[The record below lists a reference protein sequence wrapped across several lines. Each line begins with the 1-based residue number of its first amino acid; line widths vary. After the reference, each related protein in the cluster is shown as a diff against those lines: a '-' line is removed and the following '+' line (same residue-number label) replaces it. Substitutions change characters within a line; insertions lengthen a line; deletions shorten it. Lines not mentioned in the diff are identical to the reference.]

1 MTKLLILLFN
11 ILLLLQ
17 ELGNA
22 FVTTRSIPAAVST
35 DSSRY
40 PTNLYMSTIDHRRR
54 HQAST
59 SSRIFPSIFPGQS
72 LAHNLHEAVLGVLIN
87 SNGQNILSTQSL
99 HDVKPQVQARRR
111 SSPALSTSSSSTK
124 SSNQRTVQKVEKFE
138 RIPTWPTHNGLRFN
152 AISKINPSLGAKLEH
167 QYGGADC
174 PNLWLED
181 SKQQYTSPFLMMCH
195 HNHSFDL
202 NDPIRLIEKNFIPE
216 GFPSHVRRMAF
227 SFVSLFCSY
236 DMHCKHLHFIK
247 SLLLYRVIVV
257 WLL

>member
-1 MTKLLILLFN
+1 MTTTMIIILLLIN
-11 ILLLLQ
+11 NTLLLLQ
-17 ELGNA
+17 QWSVEA
-22 FVTTRSIPAAVST
+22 FVTTTRSIPAAVST

-54 HQAST
+54 QIST

-72 LAHNLHEAVLGVLIN
+72 LAHNLHEAVLGILIN

-138 RIPTWPTHNGLRFN
+138 RIPTWPTRNGLRFN

-202 NDPIRLIEKNFIPE
+202 NDPIRLIEKQIIPE
-216 GFPSHVRRMAF
+216 GFPSHVSTERRP
-227 SFVSLFCSY
+227 SL
-236 DMHCKHLHFIK
+236 
-247 SLLLYRVIVV
+247 
-257 WLL
+257 